1 MTLSRLR
8 IQKCLVRPVPWTE
21 DRRDRYLGLTLF
33 VSVGTLTTIWAAESI
48 AMHWWDILIAFVAF
62 KNCLWTVMLLIPR
75 SHMSVMCRAG
85 LCSVCKYLQGQA
97 RDNLQQSVTPAPGS
111 AGPEPPEPGP
121 ELATLTAAPAD
132 GGDDIEI
139 WLCPGHQDIGPGV
152 PRPPRVS
159 VCTFQL
165 YPGSSQAPALTCC
178 VCPGLAWPELVN
190 VRELGQWQRAKWN
203 DITHKLLNTLST
215 RYGHRLFCRRPNN
228 FIELGL
234 FFKLD

>member
-33 VSVGTLTTIWAAESI
+33 VSVGTLTTFWAAESI

-121 ELATLTAAPAD
+121 ELATLTPAPAD

-152 PRPPRVS
+152 PRCPPVCLSVLSSFTPDHHRLRLWRVA
-159 VCTFQL
+159 C
-165 YPGSSQAPALTCC
+165 APAW
-178 VCPGLAWPELVN
+178 PGPSWWMYEN
-190 VRELGQWQRAKWN
+190 
-203 DITHKLLNTLST
+203 
-215 RYGHRLFCRRPNN
+215 
-228 FIELGL
+228 
-234 FFKLD
+234 